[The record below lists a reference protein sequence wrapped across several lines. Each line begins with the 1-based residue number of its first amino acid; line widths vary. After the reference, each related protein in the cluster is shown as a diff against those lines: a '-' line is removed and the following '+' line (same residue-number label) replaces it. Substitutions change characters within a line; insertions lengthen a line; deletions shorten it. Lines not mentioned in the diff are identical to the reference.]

1 MEPFDTFES
10 DWSSDNE
17 VATACA
23 DIFRYLTSKPLSH
36 YSFSQFKKA
45 TATIDDSKVAFALKY
60 LSSPKWRILKEVFL
74 FIDENDEEH
83 EFTAEEVLEY
93 LSLQQFPH
101 PLYGTPIRDLN
112 EILIAFERG
121 EYFDGEAN

>member
-10 DWSSDNE
+10 DWGRDNE

-23 DIFRYLTSKPLSH
+23 DIFRYLSSKSLSH
-36 YSFSQFKKA
+36 YSFAQFKK
-45 TATIDDSKVAFALKY
+45 TTGIIDDSKVAFALKY
-60 LSSPKWRILKEVFL
+60 LSSPKWKILKEVFL

-83 EFTAEEVLEY
+83 EFSAEEVLEY
-93 LSLQQFPH
+93 LRLQQFPH

-121 EYFDGEAN
+121 EYFDREAN